1 MSFLFG
7 GNPPTTSQMAAR
19 FKTQVNRDIREID
32 RESARLCAEEKVLM
46 VEVKKASVNNMKL
59 SMQKAQAVVRTRRMV
74 NRFATMKAHLQGI
87 GSRIQSVRSTE
98 GLQKAVGSAV
108 QMMQQ
113 FNRCVGV
120 KSLNMSLGELEKQ
133 NASMA
138 MQTEM
143 IDEQMDAVFEE
154 DNDEE
159 EGSDLVLQV
168 LAEAGVSLPSA
179 RLDESDALSLEERL
193 ERVRPVKV

>member
-7 GNPPTTSQMAAR
+7 GSPPTTSQMASR
-19 FKTQVNRDIREID
+19 YKTQINRNIREID
-32 RESARLCAEEKVLM
+32 RESARLVREEKQLM
-46 VEVKKASVNNMKL
+46 VEVKKAASNNMKL
-59 SMQKAQAVVRTRRMV
+59 SMQKAQAVVRSRRMV
-74 NRFATMKAHLQGI
+74 NRFENMKAHLQGI
-87 GSRIQSVRSTE
+87 ATRIQSVKSTE

-120 KSLNMSLGELEKQ
+120 KTLGLSLQELERQ
-133 NASMA
+133 NATMT

-168 LAEAGVSLPSA
+168 LTEAGVSIPNA
-179 RLDESDALSLEERL
+179 HMDDTLSLEERL
-193 ERVRPVKV
+193 ERVRPAAYKV

>member
-1 MSFLFG
+1 
-7 GNPPTTSQMAAR
+7 
-19 FKTQVNRDIREID
+19 
-32 RESARLCAEEKVLM
+32 
-46 VEVKKASVNNMKL
+46 
-59 SMQKAQAVVRTRRMV
+59 
-74 NRFATMKAHLQGI
+74 
-87 GSRIQSVRSTE
+87 
-98 GLQKAVGSAV
+98 
-108 QMMQQ
+108 
-113 FNRCVGV
+113 
-120 KSLNMSLGELEKQ
+120 
-133 NASMA
+133 MA